1 MEVMMPISPT
11 SLILVAVLPSPRD
24 LEIARLLGW
33 YRIPF
38 RTAPKVVA
46 VDYLAFYQP
55 GSFHQAGKDH
65 RAGKGRGEVGR
76 IQYTAEVRGH
86 ELTTR
91 AELLHEE
98 ADHPRAGEEYYKL
111 QIGPLEQLPAPI
123 LADKWRRITF
133 FYTTGEYLLKARTI
147 HELIV
152 QSGEREV
159 LWQALRERASQ
170 SQAYGSADLPDFEVD
185 PALLTAL
192 LGIRGLEK

>member
-1 MEVMMPISPT
+1 MMSISPT
-11 SLILVAVLPSPRD
+11 SLILVAVLPTPRD

-55 GSFHQAGKDH
+55 GSFHQAGKDP
-65 RAGKGRGEVGR
+65 REARKGPLEVGR

-111 QIGPLEQLPAPI
+111 QIGPLEQLPASI
-123 LADKWRRITF
+123 LAEKWRRITF
-133 FYTTGEYLLKARTI
+133 FYTTGEYLLKASTI

-170 SQAYGSADLPDFEVD
+170 SQAYGTTDMPDLEVD
-185 PALLTAL
+185 PALLTLL
-192 LGIRGLEK
+192 LGIRGL